1 MGSPDWGFTMIGER
15 HGASAAPLTSDEVH
29 ALAREAYIYLYP
41 LVLMDV
47 TRRQATN
54 VAAGQALGRGPVNE
68 FVHVRTFPPAE
79 FRDVVRP
86 NFDTLYSAA
95 WLDLSKG
102 PMVVSVPST
111 GGRYYLLPMLDQWTD
126 VFASPGKRTTGT
138 ESRSFVLTPPGWNG
152 TVPDDLERIEAPT
165 PFVWIIGRTQTN
177 GPSDYAAVNQV
188 QDGMKIVSLADWG
201 RTPPA
206 QTTVEVDPSVDM
218 TTSPMLQVEHMP
230 AERFFA
236 YAAEIL
242 KTCPPHFTDQPILAR
257 ISRIGIVPGRSW
269 EIGAVGKENANA
281 LDAGAADALVF
292 LSEKIPT
299 LARVVNGWGM
309 NTDTMGVYGNY
320 YLKRACVAL
329 AGLGANLVEDAVYP
343 VHLADSDGQPLN
355 SANNYVLHFTKDEL
369 PPADAFWS
377 LTMYD
382 PRGFP
387 CPNPLNRCA
396 IGDRDDLRYNAD
408 GSLDLYIQHD
418 NPGSGKA
425 SNWLPA
431 PDGDFN
437 ILMRLY
443 APRAVVTE
451 GRWAPPPVKKA

>member
-1 MGSPDWGFTMIGER
+1 MIGER
-15 HGASAAPLTSDEVH
+15 PGTSAESLTSDEVY

-41 LVLMDV
+41 LVLMDI

-54 VAAGQALGRGPVNE
+54 VAAGQTLGRGPVNE
-68 FVHVRTFPPAE
+68 FVHVRTFPPVD
-79 FRDVVRP
+79 FKDVVRP

-95 WLDLSKG
+95 WLDLSNG
-102 PMVVSVPST
+102 PMVVSVPDT

-138 ESRSFVLTPPGWNG
+138 EARNFVVVPPGWSG
-152 TVPDDLERIEAPT
+152 AIPDDVERINAPT
-165 PFVWIIGRTQTN
+165 PYVWIIGRTQTN
-177 GPSDYAAVNQV
+177 GPSDYAAVNKL
-188 QDGMKIVSLADWG
+188 QDRMKITSLADWG
-201 RTPPA
+201 GEPSPSMA
-206 QTTVEVDPSVDM
+206 DVDPSVDM
-218 TTSPMLQVEHMP
+218 TTSPMIQVERMP

-242 KTCPPHFTDQPILAR
+242 KQTPPHVTDQPVLAR
-257 ISRIGIVPGRSW
+257 IARIGIIPGEPW
-269 EIGAVGKENANA
+269 EITAVGRTNA
-281 LDAGAADALVF
+281 DAIERGAADGLAF

-309 NTDTMGVYGNY
+309 NTDTMGVYGTY

-343 VHLADSDGQPLN
+343 IHLADSDGQVLN

-369 PPADAFWS
+369 PPVDAFWS
-377 LTMYD
+377 ITMYD
-382 PRGFP
+382 PKGFP
-387 CPNPLNRCA
+387 CPNPANRCA

-408 GSLDLYIQHD
+408 GSLDIYVQQD
-418 NPGSGKA
+418 DPGAEKT

-431 PDGDFN
+431 PAGDFN

-443 APRAVVTE
+443 APRASVTE